1 MTNLAIGRLNLPD
14 EQAWLALTGST
25 VMEGLVGSDYQFSP
39 CDENTSRET
48 VQLHLRGSQAQLRQ
62 WLNRLEAFQQ
72 QPEDL
77 FLRLWSYDLQEYG
90 YACIRQLSLKTL
102 PGHLAS
108 HERGSLELDLDILR
122 ETFFFGQEVPLSLSN
137 SSGPPLESGLKIYN
151 HDDATV
157 GHDNWFKV
165 DAGNLD
171 LKFPAFLRF
180 QFENNFNGS
189 DLGDFWVGSLP
200 VKLGQPQPKLNLEV
214 EDGSGGTVVSHSQA
228 SGGKYC
234 RYSWSGANWQTL
246 TSWVLGPIEVSQLV
260 GGSVLPL
267 LRFFNP
273 PLSANL
279 QVRILVYLQGNLV
292 FEGPVTYHTSGKG
305 YASLDPLRLPLGEL
319 PMQSYASHHQLV
331 LQGKQTDAGE
341 HLLELDD
348 LLLLP
353 QHSFVGY
360 HALSG
365 LSYPLK
371 LIEDGMSANS
381 WSLQDG
387 MEFKSHLSFGS
398 GQELKP
404 ALLQYFWCFQTDT
417 NSLAP
422 IDRTLSVRA
431 WYRRRWRLP

>member
-14 EQAWLALTGST
+14 EQAWLALSGSA
-25 VMEGLVGSDYQFSP
+25 VMEGLVGSDYQFRP
-39 CDENTSRET
+39 TDENTTLET
-48 VQLHLRGSQAQLRQ
+48 VQLHLRGSRAELRQ
-62 WLNRLEAFQQ
+62 WLDRLGAYQQ

-77 FLRLWSYDLQEYG
+77 FLRLWSDDLQEYG
-90 YACIRQLSLKTL
+90 YAGIHQLKIKTL

-122 ETFFFGQEVPLSLSN
+122 ETCFFSQEYPLPLSN
-137 SSGPPLESGLKIYN
+137 SSGPPQESGLKIYN
-151 HDDATV
+151 HNDVTE

-165 DAGNLD
+165 DPNSLQ
-171 LKFPAFLRF
+171 LTFPAFMRL
-180 QFENNFNGS
+180 QFENNFNGP

-200 VKLGQPQPKLNLEV
+200 VKLGQPQPSLDFEA
-214 EDGSGGTVVSHSQA
+214 EEGSGGTVVSHSQA

-234 RYSWSGANWQTL
+234 QYSWSGENWQTL
-246 TSWVLGPIEVSQLV
+246 TSWILGPIEVSQLA

-267 LRFFNP
+267 IRFFNP
-273 PLSANL
+273 PLSATL
-279 QVRILVYLQGNLV
+279 QMRILVYLQGNLV
-292 FEGPVTYHTSGKG
+292 FEGPVTSHASGKG
-305 YASLDPLRLPLGEL
+305 FASLDPLRLPLGEL
-319 PMQSYASHHQLV
+319 PMHSFARHHQLV
-331 LQGKQTDAGE
+331 LQAKQMEVGDHQLG
-341 HLLELDD
+341 LDD

-353 QHSFVGY
+353 QHSFVCY

-371 LIEDGMSANS
+371 MVEDGMRGNS

-387 MEFKSHLSFGS
+387 MEYKSHNRIGS
-398 GQELKP
+398 GLELQP
-404 ALLQYFWCFQTDT
+404 NLPQYFWIFQTDT
-417 NSLAP
+417 NKLAP